1 MIVSNELKKIFGIEY
16 YNAIANYIA
25 MIQSIIDN
33 YDIAINRIQSCEQA
47 LKEAKKQTNNEF
59 VIKNY

>member
-1 MIVSNELKKIFGIEY
+1 MIVSNELKKVFGNEY

-33 YDIAINRIQSCEQA
+33 YDIAIIM
-47 LKEAKKQTNNEF
+47 
-59 VIKNY
+59 